1 LLALSS
7 LLTACVWAGALLWV
21 CREAMRLADKHLR
34 AQREAGSYEM
44 AEVRRQERL
53 LTKWAMKA
61 KAKAA
66 ATTPLAHKLPLPA
79 DLEGIA
85 MQESEPWAREQ
96 LMDSMRDDFAA
107 QDNDWEKVRH
117 SYMGR

>member
-1 LLALSS
+1 MLALSS
-7 LLTACVWAGALLWV
+7 LLTAGVWAGALVWV

-61 KAKAA
+61 KAKANVS
-66 ATTPLAHKLPLPA
+66 TPNVAKLPLPP
-79 DLEGIA
+79 DLESIA

-96 LMDSMRDDFAA
+96 LMDSMRDEFAA
-107 QDNDWEKVRH
+107 QDHDWEKVRH
-117 SYMGR
+117 SFMGR

>member
-1 LLALSS
+1 
-7 LLTACVWAGALLWV
+7 
-21 CREAMRLADKHLR
+21 
-34 AQREAGSYEM
+34 
-44 AEVRRQERL
+44 
-53 LTKWAMKA
+53 
-61 KAKAA
+61 
-66 ATTPLAHKLPLPA
+66 
-79 DLEGIA
+79 

>member
-1 LLALSS
+1 M
-7 LLTACVWAGALLWV
+7 WAGALVWV

-34 AQREAGSYEM
+34 AQREAVSYNQ
-44 AEVRRQERL
+44 AETRRQERV

-66 ATTPLAHKLPLPA
+66 ATTPVAQKLPLPP
-79 DLEGIA
+79 DLESIA

-107 QDNDWEKVRH
+107 QDHDWEKVRH